1 MWMKS
6 VAVGKEKGLWNPGA
20 SHFVLHFSSS
30 SLPLLYSE
38 QKEQAVRLVDK
49 AIIIAQRL
57 LDSNHMMLAD
67 YLSIQGALLSDPLPS
82 KPVFEQCLDIK
93 TQHLPMDHPNIL
105 LSMQYL
111 AWTLMVWSTLEG
123 TRDDVELWSQVA
135 ERARWLKSLP
145 GLLISGLYG
154 LICACDVEEKRCML
168 LIQRCDYII
177 PICHPLSH

>member
-93 TQHLPMDHPNIL
+93 TQHLPMDHPNPPLYAVSRLDIDGMEHPRGHQGL
-105 LSMQYL
+105 CRIVESGGRESAMAEEP
-111 AWTLMVWSTLEG
+111 AWS
-123 TRDDVELWSQVA
+123 
-135 ERARWLKSLP
+135 P
-145 GLLISGLYG
+145 Y
-154 LICACDVEEKRCML
+154 
-168 LIQRCDYII
+168 
-177 PICHPLSH
+177 